1 MTNHDSNE
9 TDTRTVQ
16 ERDTVSDI
24 EQQTGPVANS
34 WSSERNDEVYR
45 EAARDDEPA
54 DDMDETDLHVFRD
67 SNGQPIRIMTE
78 EAFQL
83 AMQNRGHR

>member
-9 TDTRTVQ
+9 TNTRTAQ

-24 EQQTGPVANS
+24 ERQTDPAANS
-34 WSSERNDEVYR
+34 RSSERSDEVYR
-45 EAARDDEPA
+45 EAARDEEP

-67 SNGQPIRIMTE
+67 LNGQPIRIMTE
-78 EAFQL
+78 EAYQL